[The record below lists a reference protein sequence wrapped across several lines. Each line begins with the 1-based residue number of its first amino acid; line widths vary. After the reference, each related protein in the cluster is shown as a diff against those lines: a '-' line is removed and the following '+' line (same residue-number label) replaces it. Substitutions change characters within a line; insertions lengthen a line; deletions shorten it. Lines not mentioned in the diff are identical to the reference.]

1 VGYGARM
8 AAGSGRNSLGLAD
21 TDRKMREPGDVE
33 LWLRAAQ
40 GDASAFGDLYDRHA
54 RSIYNYCFRRTAD
67 WALAE
72 DLTSA
77 VFLHA
82 WRRRDVRLSGDSL
95 LPWLYGVAT
104 NLIRNHDRG
113 TRRGVAAMD
122 RVDAAQ
128 AGPDFAD
135 DLAGRLDDERRM
147 TDVLEAIRHL
157 STPDQEVLAL
167 CVWQGLG
174 YAQAAAALD
183 VPVGTIR
190 SRLSRARHRLR
201 ELAAAPGHERDID
214 HESTGGTKGRYH
226 NG

>member
-1 VGYGARM
+1 MRGVVAY
-8 AAGSGRNSLGLAD
+8 SIRNSPDRAD
-21 TDRKMREPGDVE
+21 IEEAMLEPSDAE
-33 LWLRAAQ
+33 LWRRAGA
-40 GDASAFGDLYDRHA
+40 GDHTAFGDLYDRHA

-67 WALAE
+67 WAFAE

-82 WRRRDVRLSGDSL
+82 WRRRGDVLLSVESV

-113 TRRGVAAMD
+113 LRRGVAAMD
-122 RVDAAQ
+122 RLHAGNG
-128 AGPDFAD
+128 GPDFAG

-147 TDVLEAIRHL
+147 SEVLDAIQQLPLVDR
-157 STPDQEVLAL
+157 EVLAL

-174 YAQAAAALD
+174 YEQAAAALG

-201 ELAAAPGHERDID
+201 ELVSTHGHERDVD
-214 HESTGGTKGRYH
+214 PESTGGTKGT
-226 NG
+226 NDG